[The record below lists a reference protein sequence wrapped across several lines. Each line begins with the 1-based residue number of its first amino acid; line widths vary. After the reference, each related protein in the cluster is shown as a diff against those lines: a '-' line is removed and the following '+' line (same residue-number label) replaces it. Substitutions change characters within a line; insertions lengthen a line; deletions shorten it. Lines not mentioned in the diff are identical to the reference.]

1 MTEHKFT
8 DEEIIKALECC
19 SSAECEKCEYEPHG
33 DCYRGSLACNDDLMR
48 TATDL
53 INRQKAEVA
62 YWQDEAVNAKN
73 EAVKAFAE
81 RLKKYYASLGGKTA
95 AGCVEYHIDQIAKE
109 MMGEQT

>member
-73 EAVKAFAE
+73 DWFSC
-81 RLKKYYASLGGKTA
+81 LP
-95 AGCVEYHIDQIAKE
+95 
-109 MMGEQT
+109 